1 MKQVQVSNRKILIT
15 GILGF
20 TGMHLAKALANL
32 GGVVH
37 GISRNIDATYG
48 TAYIVHE
55 CDIKD
60 LESIKKVALHVQPEY
75 VFHLAGDA
83 SNVGSAI
90 DKYNANIIGTENI
103 LKAIIETNCPVRKV
117 IIASSASVYG
127 DSQQEC
133 RETFSPEPLSHY
145 GISKLGAEKIAQYY
159 FNQIPIV
166 ITRPFNYTGPG
177 QDERFLI
184 PKIIKHFKLKKAT
197 IELGNINV
205 LREFNS
211 IEYVV
216 DVYIKLVSSEVRS
229 EVVNICSGSTYSISQ
244 IISMLEAITDQ
255 TINVLINKDYVRKN
269 EILELK
275 GSIQRLQSCIELN
288 TQKNNLRRTL
298 IQMLGT

>member
-1 MKQVQVSNRKILIT
+1 MLVSNRKILIT

-20 TGMHLAKALANL
+20 TGMHLAKALADL

-37 GISRNIDATYG
+37 GISRTIDAAYG

-60 LESIKKVALHVQPEY
+60 LDSIKKVALDVQPEY

-133 RETFSPEPLSHY
+133 RETFSPEPVSHY

-211 IEYVV
+211 IEYIV
-216 DVYIKLVSSEVRS
+216 DIYIKLMSSEVRDS
-229 EVVNICSGSTYSISQ
+229 VVNLCSGKTYSISQ
-244 IISMLEAITDQ
+244 ILAILETITNH
-255 TINVLINKDYVRKN
+255 TIDVLINEDYVRKN
-269 EILELK
+269 EISELR
-275 GSIQRLQSCIELN
+275 GSIEKLQTYIELN
-288 TQKNNLRRTL
+288 TEKNNLRKTMK
-298 IQMLGT
+298 QMLKNDK